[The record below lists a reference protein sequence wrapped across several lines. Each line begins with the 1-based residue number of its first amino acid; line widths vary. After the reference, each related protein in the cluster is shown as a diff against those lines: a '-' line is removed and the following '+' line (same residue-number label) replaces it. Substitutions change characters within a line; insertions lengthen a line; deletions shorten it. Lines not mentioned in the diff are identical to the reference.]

1 MGVSVGSLEKKL
13 ILVVDDEPLLREIV
27 RTLVEDEGGSVIEA
41 SDGDSAFAIL
51 QAQKVDLV
59 ISDVRMPIVSGEE
72 LARKIRS
79 TDPKI
84 PVIILM
90 TGFSDLDID
99 MAKKIGVRTVLSKPF
114 NSEEFMK
121 EVIASLAEA
130 E

>member
-1 MGVSVGSLEKKL
+1 MGVGLLEKKM

-27 RTLVEDEGGSVIEA
+27 RTLVEDEGGSIIEA

-59 ISDVRMPIVSGEE
+59 ISDVRMPVLSGEE
-72 LARKIRS
+72 LARKIRA

-90 TGFSDLDID
+90 TGCSDMDIEK
-99 MAKKIGVRTVLSKPF
+99 AKEIGVRTVLSKPF
-114 NSEEFMK
+114 KSEEFMK
-121 EVIASLAEA
+121 EVIASLAEN
-130 E
+130 